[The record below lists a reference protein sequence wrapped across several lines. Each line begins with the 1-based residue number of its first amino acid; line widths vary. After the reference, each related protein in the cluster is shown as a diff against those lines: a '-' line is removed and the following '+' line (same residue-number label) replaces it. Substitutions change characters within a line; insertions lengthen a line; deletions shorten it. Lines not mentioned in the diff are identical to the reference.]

1 MCPPTKSY
9 IVMHIHV
16 HALLTMQMSEVQS
29 ALFIVIEVARMVK
42 NRICM
47 KIIYT
52 VHVTNCRLIFN
63 ALWNLINLTRSD
75 YSEDFFNFRL
85 LRSQFSEVL
94 LY

>member
-1 MCPPTKSY
+1 MY
-9 IVMHIHV
+9 ANNIH
-16 HALLTMQMSEVQS
+16 
-29 ALFIVIEVARMVK
+29 
-42 NRICM
+42 
-47 KIIYT
+47 T
-52 VHVTNCRLIFN
+52 VYVTNCRISEVDFN